1 MKTKH
6 TPGPWSHRYL
16 TKYGFIIENED
27 KGQMQF
33 GKLADIMPRG
43 GGESQANAALIAAA
57 PDMLQALISA
67 EAWVLLQKDIP
78 GCSPASE
85 AMLKIIRAAIQKATG
100 AE

>member
-1 MKTKH
+1 
-6 TPGPWSHRYL
+6 L